1 LRSCD
6 MAPLGLF
13 DSVGP
18 TSLLPDGDARATYI
32 PQFVDEGADEL
43 MHELGARLRWDRPE
57 IRMFGKATPL
67 PREVAW
73 VADEGVSYRY
83 SGVSSGVQPWIDS
96 LEALRVRVEEE
107 TGKRFNSVLV
117 NRYRNGR
124 DGVAWHADDEPE
136 LGPLPTIASV
146 SLGAERRFQLRHKET
161 RQTVEV
167 RLGPG
172 SLLIM
177 SGTCQRDWIHQV
189 PRESKVME
197 TRINLTFR
205 WIHPG

>member
-1 LRSCD
+1 V
-6 MAPLGLF
+6 APLALF
-13 DSVGP
+13 DPEGP

-43 MHELGARLRWDRPE
+43 MHQLEVSLRWDRPE
-57 IRMFGKATPL
+57 IHMFGKTTPL

-73 VADEGVSYRY
+73 VADEGVRYRY
-83 SGVSSGVQPWIDS
+83 SGVSSDVQPWTEP
-96 LEALRVRVEEE
+96 LEALRTRIEEE
-107 TGKRFNSVLV
+107 TGTRFNSVLV

-167 RLGPG
+167 RLGHG

-189 PRESKVME
+189 PREARVME
-197 TRINLTFR
+197 SRINLTFR
-205 WIHPG
+205 WIHPA